1 MIRAVLDT
9 NVLASGIVTFH
20 QPTPPAQVL
29 KIWQAGEFQIIISQP
44 ILEELKKTLEKPYF
58 QKYISPQQVAGTIS
72 LFEQEAIVSPITIP
86 VQGVATHPEDDL
98 IIATAVSAKADYLV
112 TGDGSLLKKVG
123 SSYKGINL
131 VTPKDFLKKL

>member
-9 NVLASGIVTFH
+9 NVLASGIVTFN

-29 KIWQAGEFQIIISQP
+29 KKWQAGEFQMIVSQP

-72 LFEQEAIVSPITIP
+72 LFEQEAIVAPITIP
-86 VQGVATHPEDDL
+86 VQGVATHSEDDL
-98 IIATAVSAKADYLV
+98 IIATAVSARANYLV
-112 TGDGSLLKKVG
+112 TGDEPLLRKVG
-123 SSYKGINL
+123 NFYQGVTIL
-131 VTPKDFLKKL
+131 TPKGFLKKL